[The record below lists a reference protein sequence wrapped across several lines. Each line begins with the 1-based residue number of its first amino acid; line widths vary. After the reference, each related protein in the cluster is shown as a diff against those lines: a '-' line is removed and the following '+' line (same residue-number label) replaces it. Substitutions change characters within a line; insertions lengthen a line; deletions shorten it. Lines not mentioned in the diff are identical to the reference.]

1 MLKDIDLKKGPRH
14 AFRLSPSRRALL
26 VHAIED
32 DSQFLE
38 QHHIMDYSML
48 IGVKR
53 RGLSEEEELR
63 NTIAQDD
70 VISYTPFRCDEG
82 GFATA
87 DLADRQAEILFLGI
101 IDILQPYNTRKKVE
115 RTFKQVFTGGKQEI
129 SSEDPVY
136 YGQRFRRFL
145 RSVIVEN
152 DAAAAGTADAQ
163 AEDPDAQVRIGCW
176 LPTDPFPAHPPVPTE
191 PPPLPHTNAPAVPP
205 RPSAVGTT
213 GAAAAAA
220 APTGTTA
227 EPMSAVDLLVMPVAA
242 PAVQASAPP
251 SKPLPARPPSPTTP
265 PQASQVQVRA
275 QAQMQMQRQVPQAQ
289 AQVQTQT
296 RMLPQVQMQAPQAQA
311 QAQVQTQAR
320 TQTQTRVQ
328 PQPQAQA
335 QVHRPRPQRPARPR
349 PPGRPRQSLPPS
361 STHR

>member
-1 MLKDIDLKKGPRH
+1 MLKPNTCTTHREATEKEKRRLDKVLKDIDLKKGPRH

-32 DSQFLE
+32 DSKFLE

-63 NTIAQDD
+63 STIAQDD
-70 VISYTPFRCDEG
+70 VVSYTPFRCDEG

-152 DAAAAGTADAQ
+152 DGTAAGPADAQ
-163 AEDPDAQVRIGCW
+163 AEDPDAQVRIGRW

-191 PPPLPHTNAPAVPP
+191 PPPLPHTRAPAAPPVPLRP
-205 RPSAVGTT
+205 RALSSSSSSAS
-213 GAAAAAA
+213 AA
-220 APTGTTA
+220 APAAPAA
-227 EPMSAVDLLVMPVAA
+227 EPVSAVDLLVMPVAP
-242 PAVQASAPP
+242 PASAAPP
-251 SKPLPARPPSPTTP
+251 SRPLPARPPASASPP
-265 PQASQVQVRA
+265 RAPQVQAPQV
-275 QAQMQMQRQVPQAQ
+275 QAPQVPQ
-289 AQVQTQT
+289 
-296 RMLPQVQMQAPQAQA
+296 
-311 QAQVQTQAR
+311 
-320 TQTQTRVQ
+320 
-328 PQPQAQA
+328 
-335 QVHRPRPQRPARPR
+335 PRPQRPARPR
-349 PPGRPRQSLPPS
+349 PPGRPRLSLPPS
-361 STHR
+361 STHP

>member
-1 MLKDIDLKKGPRH
+1 MDSHTNTQNREATEKEKRRLDKVLKDIDLKKGPRH

-32 DSQFLE
+32 DSKFLE

-63 NTIAQDD
+63 NTIAQDN

-101 IDILQPYNTRKKVE
+101 IDILQPFNTRKKVE
-115 RTFKQVFTGGKQEI
+115 RTFKQVFTGGRQEI

-152 DAAAAGTADAQ
+152 DGDAPTAAASAGAEGAD
-163 AEDPDAQVRIGCW
+163 AEDPDAQVHLGRW

-191 PPPLPHTNAPAVPP
+191 SPPLPHSSQQESSSAPGA
-205 RPSAVGTT
+205 SAGAGT
-213 GAAAAAA
+213 AA
-220 APTGTTA
+220 APGSA
-227 EPMSAVDLLVMPVAA
+227 AAGESVSAVDLLVMPVAA
-242 PAVQASAPP
+242 PASAPP
-251 SKPLPARPPSPTTP
+251 SRPVPAVPKPLPAVPQPIPAAPQPPPRPPPRP
-265 PQASQVQVRA
+265 RP
-275 QAQMQMQRQVPQAQ
+275 
-289 AQVQTQT
+289 
-296 RMLPQVQMQAPQAQA
+296 QAPQQRAQG
-311 QAQVQTQAR
+311 QGQ
-320 TQTQTRVQ
+320 
-328 PQPQAQA
+328 
-335 QVHRPRPQRPARPR
+335 PQRPARPR
-349 PPGRPRQSLPPS
+349 PPGRPRQTLPTSSSS
-361 STHR
+361 STTHR

>member
-1 MLKDIDLKKGPRH
+1 MTKHREATEKEKRRLDKVLKDIDLKKGPRH

-32 DSQFLE
+32 DSEFLE

-63 NTIAQDD
+63 STIAQDD
-70 VISYTPFRCDEG
+70 VVSYTPFRCDEG

-87 DLADRQAEILFLGI
+87 DLADCQAEILFLGI

-129 SSEDPVY
+129 SSEDPAY
-136 YGQRFRRFL
+136 YGKRFRRFL

-152 DAAAAGTADAQ
+152 DDTAGVAGTTAD
-163 AEDPDAQVRIGCW
+163 AEDPDAQVRLGRW

-191 PPPLPHTNAPAVPP
+191 PPPLPRT
-205 RPSAVGTT
+205 ST
-213 GAAAAAA
+213 GATAAATAIASASASAA
-220 APTGTTA
+220 STTTTA
-227 EPMSAVDLLVMPVAA
+227 EPVSAVDLLVMPVAT
-242 PAVQASAPP
+242 PAASAPP
-251 SKPLPARPPSPTTP
+251 SKPLPPRPPSPASP
-265 PQASQVQVRA
+265 P
-275 QAQMQMQRQVPQAQ
+275 
-289 AQVQTQT
+289 
-296 RMLPQVQMQAPQAQA
+296 
-311 QAQVQTQAR
+311 
-320 TQTQTRVQ
+320 Q
-328 PQPQAQA
+328 PQPQPQHAPPARAPPQ
-335 QVHRPRPQRPARPR
+335 QPPRPPRPARPR

>member
-32 DSQFLE
+32 DSKFLE

-63 NTIAQDD
+63 NTIAQDN

-101 IDILQPYNTRKKVE
+101 IDILQPFNTRKKVE
-115 RTFKQVFTGGKQEI
+115 RTFKQVFTGGRQEI

-152 DAAAAGTADAQ
+152 DGDAPTAAASAGAEGAD
-163 AEDPDAQVRIGCW
+163 AEDPDAQVHLGRW

-191 PPPLPHTNAPAVPP
+191 SPPLPHSSQQESSSAPGA
-205 RPSAVGTT
+205 SAGAGT
-213 GAAAAAA
+213 AA
-220 APTGTTA
+220 APGSA
-227 EPMSAVDLLVMPVAA
+227 AAGESVSAVDLLMIPVAA
-242 PAVQASAPP
+242 PASAPP
-251 SKPLPARPPSPTTP
+251 SRPVPAVPKPLPAVPQPIPAVPQPPPRPPPRP
-265 PQASQVQVRA
+265 RP
-275 QAQMQMQRQVPQAQ
+275 
-289 AQVQTQT
+289 
-296 RMLPQVQMQAPQAQA
+296 QAPQQRAQG
-311 QAQVQTQAR
+311 QGQ
-320 TQTQTRVQ
+320 
-328 PQPQAQA
+328 
-335 QVHRPRPQRPARPR
+335 PQRPARPR
-349 PPGRPRQSLPPS
+349 PPGRPRQTLPTSSSS
-361 STHR
+361 STTHR